1 MPQAGRSG
9 WLESQYNLA
18 RRHPERAE
26 RIAQYAAESE
36 RVRGRL
42 EARLDVPYG
51 DGPLETLDVF
61 PARDRGSAPVLV
73 FVHGGYWRSL
83 DKRDFSF
90 IAEPFVAAGAAVVLP
105 NYALA
110 PRVTIDTIVGQVR
123 RAVAWTHRNAEGFGG
138 DPSRIVVSGHSA
150 GGHLTATTLLADR
163 AAAGLPADAVKGG
176 CAISGLFDL
185 EPILETSINDD
196 VRLDPASAARNSP
209 LRHLRPG
216 LPPLVVAAGALEPE
230 EFLRQSRVFA
240 DAWRAAGAPCD
251 DQVLPGL
258 DHFTVVQELAKADS
272 PLTRALLGLLSPAP

>member
-1 MPQAGRSG
+1 MPQAERSG

-26 RIAQYAAESE
+26 RIARYAAESE
-36 RVRGRL
+36 RVRARL
-42 EARLDVPYG
+42 EARLDLPYG

-61 PARDRGSAPVLV
+61 PARGRAGAPVLV

-90 IAEPFVAAGAAVVLP
+90 VAEPFVAAGAAVVLP

-110 PRVTIDTIVGQVR
+110 PRVTIDTIIGQVR
-123 RAVAWTHRNAEGFGG
+123 RAVAWTYRNAGGFGG

-150 GGHLTATTLLADR
+150 GGHLTATTLLADW
-163 AAAGLPADAVKGG
+163 AAMGLPADAVKGG

-185 EPILETSINDD
+185 EPILETSINED

-209 LRHLRPG
+209 LRHLRAG

-230 EFLRQSRVFA
+230 EFLRQSRDFA
-240 DAWRAAGAPCD
+240 DAWRAAGAPCESH
-251 DQVLPGL
+251 VLPGL
-258 DHFTVVQELAKADS
+258 DHFTVALELGR
-272 PLTRALLGLLSPAP
+272 PETRLAQALLRLLSLAP